1 MKFAKQST
9 QTKEHHYVFLG
20 GDAITVLVNDTR
32 RIVSLVGGGSRRTE
46 WEAETVGSDSR
57 VLEDRD
63 FPEEQIWLCRKA
75 TRGSAGDCARGCLQ
89 GGVQLGDDAAAAGAL
104 GERRDVAAL
113 MWLGASER
121 VAERGYFFARVCG
134 ICAEPIARTDPCG
147 RDRKVRS
154 GSFGGPHFARRDGD

>member
-20 GDAITVLVNDTR
+20 GDAITVLVNGTR

-75 TRGSAGDCARGCLQ
+75 TRGSAGD
-89 GGVQLGDDAAAAGAL
+89 
-104 GERRDVAAL
+104 
-113 MWLGASER
+113 
-121 VAERGYFFARVCG
+121 FARVFFQSG
-134 ICAEPIARTDPCG
+134 VKPGTDPATAEALS
-147 RDRKVRS
+147 D
-154 GSFGGPHFARRDGD
+154 PPDLPALY

>member
-1 MKFAKQST
+1 MKFAEQST

-20 GDAITVLVNDTR
+20 GDAITVLVNGTR

-46 WEAETVGSDSR
+46 WEAETVGSNSR

-75 TRGSAGDCARGCLQ
+75 ARRSAGDSARVCLQ
-89 GGVQLGDDAAAAGAL
+89 GSVQLGDDAAVAGAL

-113 MWLGASER
+113 MWVGTAER
-121 VAERGYFFARVCG
+121 AAERGYFLARVCG
-134 ICAEPIARTDPCG
+134 ICAEPIARTGACG
-147 RDRKVRS
+147 ADRKVRS
-154 GSFGGPHFARRDGD
+154 GSFGGPHFARRYGD